1 MRTLRAVEGV
11 QRLVG
16 LCPRRFV
23 LVTQYAGPDLDVYLQ
38 QTEVLPQQ
46 RVSIALQ
53 VAKISRAIHSHGLVH
68 NDLKGNNLCVRP
80 TPGGLEVTAIDFG
93 MTFKTGSQLTFTD
106 DPTKHYAPEMC
117 GGGLGESTSAT
128 DVYSVGFL
136 WPRCSPTRRGRWRSG
151 SPGVRAR
158 TRRPPWAGRA
168 GGGPAGGGAPPSV
181 VRRRWSSSRMASFAV
196 IPSSS
201 CRIHY

>member
-1 MRTLRAVEGV
+1 VKFCFDQDAFSCAVSEAKTMRTLRAVEGV

-38 QTEVLPQQ
+38 QTEVLPQK

-93 MTFKTGSQLTFTD
+93 MTFKTGSRLTFTD

-136 WPRCSPTRRGRWRSG
+136 LAPLFPDAEGALAQWLARSQSAKPADRLGLDALEEALQEEGRRLQ
-151 SPGVRAR
+151 
-158 TRRPPWAGRA
+158 
-168 GGGPAGGGAPPSV
+168 
-181 VRRRWSSSRMASFAV
+181 
-196 IPSSS
+196 
-201 CRIHY
+201 